1 MANHK
6 TQQPT
11 IDDNKSAACCQ
22 PVTRNK
28 GNGRN
33 RSFLEGCLFALCC
46 CWLWDACFDL

>member
-11 IDDNKSAACCQ
+11 IDHNKSAACCQ

-33 RSFLEGCLFALCC
+33 RNFLEGCLFALCC

>member
-11 IDDNKSAACCQ
+11 IAHNKSAACCQ